1 MRCRPSISGPPRPRE
16 RTVPLDGAYVSVLVV
31 VAHGSRDPRSKQTVD
46 AVAERVRHRR
56 PDLDVRV
63 AFLDLVDPSVE
74 VVVDEIES
82 EGIRS
87 ATMLPLLLGSA
98 FHARVDLP
106 ALLEAAR
113 VRHPHLSLEQAD
125 VLGDDRRLV
134 DALRSR
140 IVEAGVD
147 LDDRAVG
154 VAVAAVGSS
163 HPPANE
169 LTRSLAERVLSGTA
183 WTAAAVCFATATDP
197 RPAEA
202 LATLRDSGA
211 RTIVVAPWFLAPGLL
226 TDRVFAEFDTYCTGV
241 IRADVLGDHP
251 LVAEVVSSR
260 YDAAT
265 TKLR

>member
-1 MRCRPSISGPPRPRE
+1 M
-16 RTVPLDGAYVSVLVV
+16 SVLVV

-46 AVAERVRHRR
+46 AIADRIRVRR

-74 VVVDEIES
+74 AVVDEIES

-87 ATMLPLLLGSA
+87 ATMLPLLLGKA
-98 FHARVDLP
+98 FHARIDLP

-113 VRHPHLSLEQAD
+113 VRHPHLSLVQAD
-125 VLGDDRRLV
+125 VLGDDRRLI

-140 IVEAGVD
+140 IVAAGID
-147 LDDRAVG
+147 LDDPAVG

-163 HPPANE
+163 HPPANDV
-169 LTRSLAERVLSGTA
+169 TRSLAERVLSGTA
-183 WTAAAVCFATATDP
+183 WTAAVTCFATAADP
-197 RPAEA
+197 RPAAA
-202 LATLRDSGA
+202 LSTLRDSGA
-211 RTIVVAPWFLAPGLL
+211 STIVVAPWFLAPGLL
-226 TDRVFAEFDTYCTGV
+226 TDRVFAEFDTHCSGV

-251 LVAEVVSSR
+251 LVAEVASSR

-265 TKLR
+265 AALT